1 MPDEDNAKHV
11 PDPKDLTD
19 IVPSVVDKIKN
30 DVKKRMC
37 ATILICFNATVAIVF
52 FCLSVHLMI
61 T

>member
-1 MPDEDNAKHV
+1 MPDKDNAKHV

-37 ATILICFNATVAIVF
+37 ATISICFNATVAIVF
-52 FCLSVHLMI
+52 SV
-61 T
+61 